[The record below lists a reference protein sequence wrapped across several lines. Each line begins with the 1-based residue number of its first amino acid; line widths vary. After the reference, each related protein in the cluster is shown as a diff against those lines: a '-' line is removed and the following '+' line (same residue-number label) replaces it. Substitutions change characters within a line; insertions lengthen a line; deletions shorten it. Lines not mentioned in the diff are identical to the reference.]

1 MTVEGPKA
9 KSNPPSGA
17 ASTHFS
23 VLAVSVYTCISHEVV
38 GRTLMIQHVFT
49 RKRWKSPS
57 LSRSTSTSS

>member
-9 KSNPPSGA
+9 KSNQPSGA

-23 VLAVSVYTCISHEVV
+23 VLAASVYTCISHEVV

-49 RKRWKSPS
+49 WKR
-57 LSRSTSTSS
+57 